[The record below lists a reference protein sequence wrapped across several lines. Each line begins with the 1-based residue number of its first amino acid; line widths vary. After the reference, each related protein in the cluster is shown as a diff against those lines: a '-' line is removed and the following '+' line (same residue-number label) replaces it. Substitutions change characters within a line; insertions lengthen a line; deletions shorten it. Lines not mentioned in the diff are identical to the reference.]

1 MDSVVTEDR
10 SGADDRFDT
19 ARITAAVDALAEK
32 HAGRE
37 DVFRSALAQ
46 LLKAEMIEARATAQA
61 VLLKDRHG
69 RRCAERLCFMQDE
82 IIRILYSAATR
93 HLYRS
98 HVPSGAERMAVVATG
113 GYGRGLMAPESDID
127 LLFILPYKQTAWGE
141 QVAEAILYCLW
152 DMGLKVGHATRSV
165 DECIRQARGD
175 MTIRTAILETR
186 FLTGDQPLYDEL
198 VARFDKD
205 VVQGTASEFVTAK
218 LAEREERHRRAGQSR
233 YLVEPNVKDGKGG
246 LRDLHTLFWIAKYV
260 YRVRETDELVER
272 GVFDAQEY
280 RTFRRCADFLWSVRC
295 NLHFV
300 SGRAEERLSFDMQ
313 REIAVRLGYTSHP
326 GMQDVERFM
335 KHYFLVAKDV
345 GDLTAIL
352 CAKLED
358 EQAKPAPVLSRMV
371 ARLRPSAQRRRV
383 PDSDDF
389 IIDNNRINLAAPDV
403 FKHDPV
409 NLIRIFRLA
418 QKNNLAFHPDA
429 MRTVTRSLKLINTQ
443 LRENPEANRL
453 FMEILTSDNAEIVL
467 RRMNE
472 TGVLGHFIRAFGKIV
487 SMMQFNMYHH
497 YTVDEH
503 LIRCV
508 GYLQEIER
516 GGNDEFVVA
525 SDLFRKIQPEHR
537 AVIYITTLLHDIAK
551 GRPEDHSIAGA
562 KVARRL
568 CPRLG
573 FNAADT
579 ELVAWLIE
587 EHLTMS
593 TVAQSRDLSDRKT
606 IENFAAVVQS
616 VEQMKLLTILT
627 TADIRGV
634 GPGVWNGWK
643 AQLLRTLYYETE
655 PVLTGG
661 FSEVNRAQRIAVAQ
675 REFRAAFT
683 EWPEAELNAYIGRHY
698 PAYWLKVDLQRK
710 IRQARFIRA
719 SEQAGHKL
727 AINVGFDEARGVT
740 ELTILATDHPW
751 LLSIIAGACAS
762 AGANIVDAQI
772 YTTTDGRAL
781 DTIAISREYDRD
793 EDEGRR
799 ATRIGEMIEQVLEGK
814 LRLPEVVA
822 RKARQP
828 RQGARF
834 RGRAGSHHQQPVVG
848 PLHRD
853 RGLRPRPPRP
863 AVSADDRDLEAQPQH
878 CLRPCRDLRRTRP
891 RRVLR
896 HRPARRPDQR
906 ADPAGRDQERAD
918 SSARQ
923 RRQRRAA
930 GGVDALA
937 CHGQAPRAIAIST
950 SIDTTARSA
959 GGSSTPRPISLI
971 IDFSGIL
978 DHPPARVMTTEHA
991 LAAMGFASLYPS
1003 YDRRARLRYGSSP
1016 AVGLATVGRATARCL
1031 R

>member
-1 MDSVVTEDR
+1 MDSVATEHK
-10 SGADDRFDT
+10 AEVDDRFDT

-32 HAGRE
+32 HQGRE
-37 DVFRSALAQ
+37 DAFRTAMAQ
-46 LLKAEMIEARATAQA
+46 LLKAELIASRAAAQTI
-61 VLLKDRHG
+61 LLKDRHG
-69 RRCAERLCFMQDE
+69 RRCAERLCHVQDE

-98 HVPSGAERMAVVATG
+98 PIPSGAERMAVVATG

-165 DECIRQARGD
+165 DESIRQARGD

-186 FLTGDQPLYDEL
+186 FLTGDRPLYDEL
-198 VARFDKD
+198 VARFDKE

-218 LAEREERHRRAGQSR
+218 LAEREERHRRGGQSR
-233 YLVEPNVKDGKGG
+233 YLVEPNVKDGKGA

-260 YRVRETDELVER
+260 YRVSDTDELVDR

-295 NLHFV
+295 NLHFY
-300 SGRAEERLSFDMQ
+300 SGRAEERLSFDLQ

-335 KHYFLVAKDV
+335 KHYFLVAKEV
-345 GDLTAIL
+345 GNLTAIL

-358 EQAKPAPVLSRMV
+358 QQAKPAPVLSRMM
-371 ARLRPSAQRRRV
+371 ARLRPTAVKRRV
-383 PDSDDF
+383 PESDDF
-389 IIDNNRINLAAPDV
+389 IVDNNRINVAAPDV

-429 MRTVTRSLKLINTQ
+429 MRDVTRSLGLINAQ
-443 LRENPEANRL
+443 MRENPEANRL

-508 GYLQEIER
+508 GFLQDIER
-516 GGNDEFVVA
+516 GGIEEFAVA
-525 SDLFRKIQPEHR
+525 SDLMRKIRPEHR
-537 AVIYITTLLHDIAK
+537 SVIYIATLLHDVAK

-573 FNAADT
+573 FSPADT

-643 AQLLRTLYYETE
+643 AQLLRSLYYETE

-661 FSEVNRAQRIAVAQ
+661 FSEVDRGKRLTAAYG
-675 REFRAAFT
+675 EFRNAFA
-683 EWPEAELNAYIGRHY
+683 EWPADELDAYIGRHY
-698 PAYWLKVDLQRK
+698 PAYWLKVELPRK
-710 IRQARFIRA
+710 IRHARFVRS

-727 AINVGFDEARGVT
+727 AINVGFDEVRGVT
-740 ELTILATDHPW
+740 ELTIFAADHPW

-781 DTIAISREYDRD
+781 DTISISREYDRD

-799 ATRIGEMIEQVLEGK
+799 ATRIGEMIEDVLEGK

-822 RKARQP
+822 RRTVRGKARPFVIEPEVTINNQW
-828 RQGARF
+828 
-834 RGRAGSHHQQPVVG
+834 S
-848 PLHRD
+848 D
-853 RGLRPRPPRP
+853 RYTVIEMSGLDRPGLLYELTT
-863 AVSADDRDLEAQPQH
+863 AISKLNLNIASAHVA
-878 CLRPCRDLRRTRP
+878 TF
-891 RRVLR
+891 
-896 HRPARRPDQR
+896 
-906 ADPAGRDQERAD
+906 GERARD
-918 SSARQ
+918 VFYVTDLLGAQISAPTRQ
-923 RRQRRAA
+923 AA
-930 GGVDALA
+930 IKSALT
-937 CHGQAPRAIAIST
+937 HVM
-950 SIDTTARSA
+950 A
-959 GGSSTPRPISLI
+959 GDKTVQ
-971 IDFSGIL
+971 
-978 DHPPARVMTTEHA
+978 PAA
-991 LAAMGFASLYPS
+991 
-1003 YDRRARLRYGSSP
+1003 
-1016 AVGLATVGRATARCL
+1016 
-1031 R
+1031 